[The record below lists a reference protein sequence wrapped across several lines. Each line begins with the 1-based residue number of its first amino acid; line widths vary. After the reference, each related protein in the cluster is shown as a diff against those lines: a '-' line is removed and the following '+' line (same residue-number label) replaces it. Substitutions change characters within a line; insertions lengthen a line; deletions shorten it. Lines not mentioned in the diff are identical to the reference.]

1 MSSVTRPRGPLPA
14 RVYWFR
20 RALVGVVAV
29 ALVFGVAQLLGG
41 SPDPG
46 TPTARPASAGIAS
59 DRSSSGT
66 GTITPSRTPSVDGS
80 TAGGSG
86 GSGPVAGTTG
96 THSTGTTDQGTSGK
110 HGKKGKK
117 SKRPEKTPL
126 PEPTGTC
133 LDSDVNV
140 EPTLDEDAYAGRD
153 VVITL
158 NLTTDD
164 AIACT
169 WKVSPRS
176 VVLQVTS
183 GDDLIWTTQDCP
195 GAVPTESV
203 TVRKESSTKVELT
216 WPGRRSDDECSRGTA
231 WALPGYYHA
240 EAAAMG
246 AEPDDQ
252 QFRLRKPVAPTIT
265 ATPKPKNKSGDEQN
279 DAAASDGGSSAQD

>member
-20 RALVGVVAV
+20 RTLLAVVAM

-46 TPTARPASAGIAS
+46 TPTARPASAGLAS

-96 THSTGTTDQGTSGK
+96 TDSTGTTDQGASGK

-140 EPTLDEDAYAGRD
+140 EPTLEEDAYAGRD

-164 AIACT
+164 AVACT

-195 GAVPTESV
+195 RAVPTEPV
-203 TVRKESSTKVELT
+203 TVRKETTTKVELT

-265 ATPKPKNKSGDEQN
+265 ATPKPKKDSGDPEGGAA
-279 DAAASDGGSSAQD
+279 DAGGSPARD